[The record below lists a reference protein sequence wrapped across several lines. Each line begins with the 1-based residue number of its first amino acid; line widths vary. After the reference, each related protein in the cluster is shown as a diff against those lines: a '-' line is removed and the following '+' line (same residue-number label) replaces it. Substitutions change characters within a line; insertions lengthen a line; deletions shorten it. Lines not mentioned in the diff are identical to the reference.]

1 MSRKKRYIEN
11 LTADQV
17 SALENGFKYGK
28 THHYRSRC
36 QCILLS
42 YSGKSVPELCEF
54 YQKSHLTI
62 YNWFNRWES
71 EGLSGLEI
79 RSGRGR
85 KRKLD
90 FDNSDHVKLVQQSL
104 RLENRN
110 KKPFM
115 FHAGRYVVLYEFL
128 ISENSERIIFFDS
141 NTKKLISFILFMFWY
156 VVFLFLF

>member
-110 KKPFM
+110 LKQLQNDLESKL
-115 FHAGRYVVLYEFL
+115 GLELSRSSLRRFL
-128 ISENSERIIFFDS
+128 KRLVTDTSDLERA
-141 NTKKLISFILFMFWY
+141 
-156 VVFLFLF
+156 

>member
-62 YNWFNRWES
+62 YNWFNHMEYKVLVEIQLHQRKTDRF
-71 EGLSGLEI
+71 GLSRKAAITSSYAVVCFHTLQGL
-79 RSGRGR
+79 
-85 KRKLD
+85 
-90 FDNSDHVKLVQQSL
+90 V
-104 RLENRN
+104 
-110 KKPFM
+110 
-115 FHAGRYVVLYEFL
+115 
-128 ISENSERIIFFDS
+128 
-141 NTKKLISFILFMFWY
+141 
-156 VVFLFLF
+156 

>member
-11 LTADQV
+11 LTADQI
-17 SALENGFKYGK
+17 SALENGFKYGE

-42 YSGKSVPELCEF
+42 YQGKSVPELCEF
-54 YQKSHLTI
+54 YQKSNLTI

-71 EGLSGLEI
+71 EGLQGLEI

-90 FDNSDHVKLVQQSL
+90 FDNSDHVEQVKQSL
-104 RLENRN
+104 EVENRSL
-110 KKPFM
+110 KQLQSDLESKLGFKTS
-115 FHAGRYVVLYEFL
+115 RSSLRRFL
-128 ISENSERIIFFDS
+128 KRLVTDTSDLESA
-141 NTKKLISFILFMFWY
+141 
-156 VVFLFLF
+156 